1 MGQNLS
7 VSENANFAD
16 TSKAT
21 LSPTDK
27 VAIIILACAWAGSVY
42 GIGMIW
48 CAVTLLQRWA
58 GRNGEKGFN
67 FFSILAAFILSSGWP
82 LIMLYFAMNSR

>member
-7 VSENANFAD
+7 LSEKFAD

-21 LSPTDK
+21 LAPWDREGD
-27 VAIIILACAWAGSVY
+27 IILGIAWACSLY

-48 CAVTLLQRWA
+48 CAVALLRRWA
-58 GRNGEKGFN
+58 NSDRGANL
-67 FFSILAAFILSSGWP
+67 FSVLAAFVLSSGWP
-82 LIMLYFAMNSR
+82 VILAYFAFSDG

>member
-7 VSENANFAD
+7 LSEKFAD

-21 LSPTDK
+21 LAPWDRTSDTILG
-27 VAIIILACAWAGSVY
+27 IIWLCSLY

-48 CAVTLLQRWA
+48 CAVALLRRWA
-58 GRNGEKGFN
+58 GRDGERGVN
-67 FFSILAAFILSSGWP
+67 LFSILAAFLMSTGWP
-82 LIMLYFAMNSR
+82 VILLYFAMSDR